1 MKEKS
6 MGVPELSR
14 AKMITLTLCFFL
26 VFFIASDTLILSTA
40 SVSILNDLGGQQH
53 YSLVFSI
60 RGITIAV
67 TCMLCGRLID
77 RMGRRNM
84 LLFGLLIGLLSN
96 VLGAT
101 APNMLVLV
109 VSRALYGLGY
119 GFINAAVMIMI
130 NELFG
135 KKLVDHNHDC
145 GMIMINELFGKKS
158 GYGYLITLIGYGVGN
173 VGVPLLAGW
182 LVENYTW
189 RWGFWLLV
197 ASAVVCIALLV
208 SSCPNY
214 TMLQES
220 NSKKLDV
227 KGIIYSVLA
236 ISGLVGVLSFGGKSF
251 AWLSLTTL
259 VLVLFTIVMFVLFI
273 RTEKNI
279 DQNIAIFPV
288 SMMRSKV
295 LMGCAIGQ
303 FCMSVNSTC
312 LYVYIPYY
320 MQQEMGTTAT
330 QAGAATSIISFMTTV
345 FGAIL
350 LVAMVKAQRHSV
362 FGLITV
368 VGEAI
373 ALVLISIFIS
383 PTLSVMAMYV
393 LVLFYGLTQSVESY
407 AFTMTL
413 QAGVSIQEIAIG
425 TAFIQFV
432 RQFTGV
438 AATTMASPILSM
450 SSSFG
455 AGMKNVFIFAAVL
468 TVIGAA
474 TFGMLVPIKKK
485 AAVAA

>member
-53 YSLVFSI
+53 YSLIFSI

-135 KKLVDHNHDC
+135 KK
-145 GMIMINELFGKKS
+145 S
-158 GYGYLITLIGYGVGN
+158 GYGYLITLIGYG
-173 VGVPLLAGW
+173 
-182 LVENYTW
+182 
-189 RWGFWLLV
+189 
-197 ASAVVCIALLV
+197 VCIALLV

>member
-1 MKEKS
+1 
-6 MGVPELSR
+6 
-14 AKMITLTLCFFL
+14 
-26 VFFIASDTLILSTA
+26 
-40 SVSILNDLGGQQH
+40 
-53 YSLVFSI
+53 
-60 RGITIAV
+60 
-67 TCMLCGRLID
+67 
-77 RMGRRNM
+77 
-84 LLFGLLIGLLSN
+84 
-96 VLGAT
+96 
-101 APNMLVLV
+101 
-109 VSRALYGLGY
+109 
-119 GFINAAVMIMI
+119 
-130 NELFG
+130 
-135 KKLVDHNHDC
+135 
-145 GMIMINELFGKKS
+145 MINELFGKKS

-413 QAGVSIQEIAIG
+413 QAGVSTQEIAIG

-468 TVIGAA
+468 TIIGAA
-474 TFGMLVPIKKK
+474 TFAMLVPIKKK

>member
-1 MKEKS
+1 

-53 YSLVFSI
+53 YSLIFSI

-119 GFINAAVMIMI
+119 GFINAAV
-130 NELFG
+130 
-135 KKLVDHNHDC
+135 
-145 GMIMINELFGKKS
+145 MIMINELFGKKS

-295 LMGCAIGQ
+295 LMGQQYLPLCVHPLLHAAGNGHHRNSGWRSHLNYLLYDHGIRRNFAGCHGQGPAPFCLRTDHGCWRSHCSGSHQYFHLAHSQCNGHVCAG
-303 FCMSVNSTC
+303 
-312 LYVYIPYY
+312 P
-320 MQQEMGTTAT
+320 
-330 QAGAATSIISFMTTV
+330 
-345 FGAIL
+345 L
-350 LVAMVKAQRHSV
+350 LRPDPVC
-362 FGLITV
+362 
-368 VGEAI
+368 
-373 ALVLISIFIS
+373 
-383 PTLSVMAMYV
+383 
-393 LVLFYGLTQSVESY
+393 
-407 AFTMTL
+407 
-413 QAGVSIQEIAIG
+413 
-425 TAFIQFV
+425 
-432 RQFTGV
+432 
-438 AATTMASPILSM
+438 
-450 SSSFG
+450 
-455 AGMKNVFIFAAVL
+455 
-468 TVIGAA
+468 
-474 TFGMLVPIKKK
+474 
-485 AAVAA
+485 

>member
-1 MKEKS
+1 MDI
-6 MGVPELSR
+6 PELSR

-53 YSLVFSI
+53 YSLIFSI

-119 GFINAAVMIMI
+119 GFINAAV
-130 NELFG
+130 
-135 KKLVDHNHDC
+135 
-145 GMIMINELFGKKS
+145 MIMINELFGKKS

-413 QAGVSIQEIAIG
+413 QAGVSTQEIAIG

-468 TVIGAA
+468 TIIGAA
-474 TFGMLVPIKKK
+474 TFAMLVPIKKK

>member
-53 YSLVFSI
+53 YSLIFSI

-109 VSRALYGLGY
+109 VSRALYGL
-119 GFINAAVMIMI
+119 
-130 NELFG
+130 
-135 KKLVDHNHDC
+135 
-145 GMIMINELFGKKS
+145 
-158 GYGYLITLIGYGVGN
+158 GYLITLIGYGVGN

-345 FGAIL
+345 FGASL